1 MEEYR
6 DAHLKHN
13 PEYPQVRLH
22 PQNLSL
28 WMVNILL

>member
-13 PEYPQVRLH
+13 PEYPQVRLP
-22 PQNLSL
+22 PQN
-28 WMVNILL
+28 VDGEHILL